1 MFFDNVNKKYLS
13 LIMKLEKLY
22 KELARNPNVINEI
35 EIEINFLV
43 NSDTLEGTFNLYKSS
58 VPEMKIYALKI
69 IEERIKM
76 KKSSN
81 QNLDMEI
88 SAMKNIISSN
98 SSDKTAEVFAK
109 LGIYEW
115 PKNFPDFFQI
125 IIDLISTKQ
134 DIGYKVLYNFLY
146 LMNYSQEINEK
157 RKSELKKAIG
167 IIYKGYMQLFED
179 SFALYIIPIL
189 TESLKILPKNF
200 DYAIIYRKGHEYPE
214 KTIEFINEMGDTL
227 NIEDVIELAS
237 KMPISVGMLIYFNSL
252 KNKSPN
258 VQNCGKMYEYVYKG
272 LRTSIST
279 FLVSIDFWVK
289 FFSTKNKEQ
298 FVDQILTEV
307 LSIFISLDEQQRL
320 EIEGEVYGLFSVL
333 IKNYS
338 ENIYLFIKNSGD
350 LLPKRL
356 GLFFIRKLHDQY
368 LIILKSGLPTVINF
382 NELAF
387 KDVLLNGTILELSND
402 SRAVDIIQYLDL
414 SDKDCAK
421 LAIRIIKKFDL
432 SEDFINHIIEK
443 SFTNKDNANE
453 VIVECCIKLDR
464 IENFDSTW
472 DHDKFLRF
480 FYYLRRVPMKVSQ
493 YSSFYFNEFISKS
506 PFDRCFSILK
516 MLGDFPKEI
525 YEKIYNDIYRYPYED
540 LNCFNRDL
548 LVFLK
553 LQDPFIRREV
563 DRILVDWTH
572 LENTDT
578 LILCTKSLLSVL
590 TEGIS
595 KSNLTGV
602 PYESIDSLFD
612 LLRIDD
618 SGIVRKISEMFCSY
632 KNRFDV
638 KKAIYFFLINYNS
651 SFVEGSHLNVS
662 AALTKCIKE
671 EGGAEAIHEILN
683 DIPYESCK
691 NLRDECLKY
700 NIKRGQTLVRNFLQ
714 NFKGRPLNTLYENNF
729 KVREQNFINNGG
741 EKKTGVFDFEI
752 DKTYFG
758 KS

>member
-1 MFFDNVNKKYLS
+1 
-13 LIMKLEKLY
+13 MKLEKLY
-22 KELARNPNVINEI
+22 QELARNPNVINEI
-35 EIEINFLV
+35 EVEINSLIY
-43 NSDTLEGTFNLYKSS
+43 SDSLDGTFNLYKSS
-58 VPEMKIYALKI
+58 IPEMKIYALKI
-69 IEERIKM
+69 MEERLKM
-76 KKSSN
+76 KKSNS
-81 QNLDMEI
+81 QNLDPEI
-88 SAMKNIISSN
+88 SAMKVIISTD

-134 DIGYKVLYNFLY
+134 EIGYKILFNFLY
-146 LMNYSQEINEK
+146 LMNYSQEINEG

-179 SFALYIIPIL
+179 TFALYIIPIL
-189 TESLKILPKNF
+189 TESLKILPKSF
-200 DYAIIYRKGHEYPE
+200 DYSIIYRKGHEYPE
-214 KTIEFINEMGDTL
+214 KTIEFINEMGDAL
-227 NIEDVIELAS
+227 NIEDVIELSS
-237 KMPISVGMLIYFNSL
+237 KMPVSVGMLIYFNSL

-258 VQNCGKMYEYVYKG
+258 VQNVQKMYEYVYKG
-272 LRTSIST
+272 LRSSMST
-279 FLVSIDFWVK
+279 FLISIDFWVK
-289 FFSTKNKEQ
+289 FFCTKDKEQ

-338 ENIYLFIKNSGD
+338 ENIFTFIRNSGD

-368 LIILKSGLPTVINF
+368 LIILKSGLPTIINF
-382 NELAF
+382 RELVF
-387 KDVLLNGTILELSND
+387 KDVILNGTVLELDND

-421 LAIRIIKKFDL
+421 LVIRIIKKFPL
-432 SEDFINHIIEK
+432 SESFINRIVEK
-443 SFTNKDNANE
+443 SVFTGKENANE

-464 IENFDSTW
+464 IENFNGTW
-472 DHDKFLRF
+472 DHDKYLRF

-493 YSSFYFNEFISKS
+493 YSTLYFDEFILKS

-548 LVFLK
+548 LVYIK
-553 LQDPFIRREV
+553 IQDPFIRREV
-563 DRILVDWTH
+563 DRILVDWTQ
-572 LENTDT
+572 LENTDN

-590 TEGIS
+590 TEGIN
-595 KSNLTGV
+595 KSNLLGV
-602 PYESIDSLFD
+602 PYESIDSLVD

-618 SGIVRKISEMFCSY
+618 SGIVRKISEIFCSY

-638 KKAIYFFLINYNS
+638 KKALYFFLINYNS
-651 SFVEGSHLNVS
+651 SYVEGSHLNVS
-662 AALTKCIKE
+662 AAITKCIKE
-671 EGGAEAIHEILN
+671 EGGAEAIQEILT

-700 NIKRGQTLVRNFLQ
+700 NTKRAQTLVRNFLQ

-729 KVREQNFINNGG
+729 KVREQNFINNGVD
-741 EKKTGVFDFEI
+741 KMTGGFDFEI